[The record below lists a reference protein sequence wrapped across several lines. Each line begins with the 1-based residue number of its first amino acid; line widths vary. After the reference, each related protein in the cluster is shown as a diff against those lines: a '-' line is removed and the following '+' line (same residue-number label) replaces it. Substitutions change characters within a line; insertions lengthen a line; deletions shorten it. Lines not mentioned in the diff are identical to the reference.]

1 MDAWSAPPE
10 PPKLVFG
17 QWHLGQELVLPEF
30 QLSLP
35 ATSVAPTEAGAL
47 ASIRG
52 LLIALLVL
60 AALYTVCLAKPVLVP
75 LLLAAF
81 LALCIS
87 PLVDQAERLLP
98 RLPATIGVVALLLA
112 ALVLAL
118 TLLTAPAQD
127 WLSHAPETLPRAW
140 AKLRAWLTVLG
151 EVSGTAPML
160 ATVDSLAGAPGPAP
174 TPWRWWEVVL
184 AAPPLLVQA
193 FSVIL
198 LLLFFVAY
206 GGSMF
211 RRAVELSPTL
221 TSKKHLVAIVRA
233 IKLDTARYFLTTA
246 VINAALGSA
255 TAVVL
260 WVLRIDE
267 PLLWGAAVAVLNFI
281 PYLGALVSVL
291 LLTLVGVLQSSSP
304 DVAVLPALCFLALA
318 VLEGQFLSPLILGKR
333 LSLSPVAILV
343 WLMLWGWL
351 WGIAGVILGVPML
364 MCLKLSCER
373 LPAWRW
379 LARSIE

>member
-1 MDAWSAPPE
+1 MAPRPG
-10 PPKLVFG
+10 FG
-17 QWHLGQELVLPEF
+17 RLHLGQELGLPEF
-30 QLSLP
+30 QVSVPSTPVVP
-35 ATSVAPTEAGAL
+35 AEAGAL
-47 ASIRG
+47 ASIRR
-52 LLIALLVL
+52 LLIAMLVL

-81 LALCIS
+81 LAICIS
-87 PLVDQAERLLP
+87 PLVDQVERLMP
-98 RLPATIGVVALLLA
+98 RLPAAIVVATLVIA
-112 ALVLAL
+112 AVAGVL

-127 WLSHAPETLPRAW
+127 WLSHAPETLPRAID
-140 AKLRAWLTVLG
+140 KLRAWLTVLG
-151 EVSGTAPML
+151 EASGTAPML
-160 ATVDSLAGAPGPAP
+160 ATMDSLSGAPAPAP
-174 TPWRWWEVVL
+174 TPWHWWELLV

-198 LLLFFVAY
+198 LMLFFVTY

-221 TSKKHLVAIVRA
+221 TSKKQVVGIVRA
-233 IKLDTARYFLTTA
+233 IKVDSARYFLTTA
-246 VINAALGSA
+246 VINVALGSA
-255 TAVVL
+255 TALVL
-260 WVLRIDE
+260 WVLDVGE
-267 PLLWGAAVAVLNFI
+267 PLLWGAAVALLNFI